1 MMEYKGYVSKVE
13 YDDTTG
19 LLHGSV
25 MNSGP
30 YPIIVRRVTWRPS
43 RGNFIYRLTNILL
56 RVAKMGLSRRSHSQ
70 EI

>member
-30 YPIIVRRVTWRPS
+30 
-43 RGNFIYRLTNILL
+43 
-56 RVAKMGLSRRSHSQ
+56 
-70 EI
+70 

>member
-30 YPIIVRRVTWRPS
+30 YPIANCEAGDVETLKREFQSID
-43 RGNFIYRLTNILL
+43 
-56 RVAKMGLSRRSHSQ
+56 
-70 EI
+70 